1 MEFQETSLDNILSL
15 TGIFRMDKQRW
26 PLHAA
31 ELQSFALDLGR
42 SLDFSRF
49 HRFRFKAESHMELV
63 LDYCLAPASSG
74 WAMRGEAKLRMEA
87 DKEGKDRTMPLA
99 VEISPLEPQ
108 RVETKS
114 YCLIA

>member
-1 MEFQETSLDNILSL
+1 MDIQETSLDNILSL

-49 HRFRFKAESHMELV
+49 HRFRFKAESLREV
-63 LDYCLAPASSG
+63 ILDYCLSPSASG
-74 WAMRGEAKLRMEA
+74 WSMRGEAKLRMP
-87 DKEGKDRTMPLA
+87 DGEGKDQTLPLS